1 MYYDKIM
8 YELII
13 ICLLFKYNKTSLKKY
28 VFYYIN
34 LFAYI
39 HLSFVDLPTTHPEL

>member
-1 MYYDKIM
+1 MCDRRLQECNVILDRALKINVYKM
-8 YELII
+8 TNALRY
-13 ICLLFKYNKTSLKKY
+13 
-28 VFYYIN
+28 